1 MTLDNIIDELAVR
14 YGLSRIEAK
23 DICET
28 LFDDIKQRISKG
40 ERVKLTG
47 LGTFSLKKQPYH
59 RKRRDIP
66 VDEDTQPWT
75 TVYFKPA
82 KPVLARVQ
90 RALIEEERI
99 DQADALAFAEFHS
112 QQQAD
117 EQLEESDS
125 DAPPES

>member
-1 MTLDNIIDELAVR
+1 MTLDTIIDELVVR

-47 LGTFSLKKQPYH
+47 LGTFSLKKQSYH

-66 VDEDTQPWT
+66 VDEDTQQWT

-82 KPVLARVQ
+82 HAVLARVQ

-99 DQADALAFAEFHS
+99 DQADALAFDAFHAR
-112 QQQAD
+112 QAAD
-117 EQLEESDS
+117 EPSEEIPPDDS
-125 DAPPES
+125 SES

>member
-1 MTLDNIIDELAVR
+1 MTLDNIIDELVVR
-14 YGLSRIEAK
+14 FGLNRVEAK

-47 LGTFSLKKQPYH
+47 LGTFSLKKQSYH

-66 VDEDTQPWT
+66 VDEDTQQWT

-82 KPVLARVQ
+82 HAVLAKVQ
-90 RALIEEERI
+90 RALIEEERT
-99 DQADALAFAEFHS
+99 DQADALAFAAFHS
-112 QQQAD
+112 QPQAS
-117 EQLEESDS
+117 EQIEGSDQDDLQES
-125 DAPPES
+125 